1 MQIFSELQ
9 RNSTDK
15 IFIKLLLV
23 YFVNFLSSFNPFFP
37 LLIGFFILCESF
49 FAGVM
54 FIVFFSLFH
63 NFNMLFF
70 AFLFIFIKLILLER
84 IKDIFDFHYQDV
96 VALFVVYFLYAVY
109 LFFFT
114 DTQKF
119 TLIVYIIYNYAFDLV
134 VIRLL
139 KCGLKS
145 L

>member
-15 IFIKLLLV
+15 IFIKLLIV

-37 LLIGFFILCESF
+37 LLIGIFILCESF
-49 FAGVM
+49 FVGVM

-84 IKDIFDFHYQDV
+84 IKDIFDFHYQDAV
-96 VALFVVYFLYAVY
+96 GLFVVYTICAVY

-114 DTQKF
+114 DTQKIILF
-119 TLIVYIIYNYAFDLV
+119 VYIIYNYAFDLV
-134 VIRLL
+134 VIRLM
-139 KCGLKS
+139 KCELKS
-145 L
+145 Y

>member
-1 MQIFSELQ
+1 MQIFSQLQ

-49 FAGVM
+49 FVGVM

-70 AFLFIFIKLILLER
+70 AFLFIFIKLMLLER
-84 IKDIFDFHYQDV
+84 IKDVFDFHYQDA
-96 VALFVVYFLYAVY
+96 VALFVVYILCAVY
-109 LFFFT
+109 LLFFT
-114 DTQKF
+114 DTQKIM
-119 TLIVYIIYNYAFDLV
+119 LIIYIIYNYAFELV
-134 VIRLL
+134 VIRLIKCEL
-139 KCGLKS
+139 KLF
-145 L
+145 